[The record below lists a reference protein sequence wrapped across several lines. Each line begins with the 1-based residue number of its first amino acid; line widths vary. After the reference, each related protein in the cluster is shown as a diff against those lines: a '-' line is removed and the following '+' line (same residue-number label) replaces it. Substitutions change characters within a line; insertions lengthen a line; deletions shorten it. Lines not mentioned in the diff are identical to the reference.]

1 MTVKLFQTVE
11 RETRERE
18 RSLLFSPAMFSFFL
32 SCYVSLSFLFLFVF
46 FFSVFLCFSFLFFSL
61 LFLFFPFFFFFIF
74 LAFFFSSYQNVVPP
88 PSLFFTLGPPL
99 VFISGRGRGS
109 PSLSNCVVGGARA
122 TLPLSSHGDKVRW
135 LGQPLRSRPRAARR
149 A

>member
-61 LFLFFPFFFFFIF
+61 LFLFFPFFFFY
-74 LAFFFSSYQNVVPP
+74 LPCFFFLFLSKCCS
-88 PSLFFTLGPPL
+88 PSLSFFTLGPPL

-109 PSLSNCVVGGARA
+109 PYPVQLCRRGSKSYLTPVQSWGQGKVAGAA
-122 TLPLSSHGDKVRW
+122 ST
-135 LGQPLRSRPRAARR
+135 
-149 A
+149 

>member
-32 SCYVSLSFLFLFVF
+32 SCYVSLSFLFLFVC

-61 LFLFFPFFFFFIF
+61 LFLFFPFCFF
-74 LAFFFSSYQNVVPP
+74 LSSLLFFFSSYQNVVPP

-109 PSLSNCVVGGARA
+109 PYPVQLC
-122 TLPLSSHGDKVRW
+122 
-135 LGQPLRSRPRAARR
+135 RR
-149 A
+149 GSKSYLTPV